1 MSSRLLS
8 LKLVSSMVDRKLDNT
23 EIGAILEAF
32 SESREA
38 QARTKNQSTTF
49 KILLA
54 FDNIYVLGFLVI
66 YILLKNNLLQPLDA
80 NLITEDFLTVFD
92 GRAHVM
98 FWLLVLINMGAYFNI
113 GFKIM
118 CLISIIYMLNA
129 TVDNFV
135 VFAGLVNFEDRPYL
149 SAFLLSR
156 PLFFVSIIWAGI
168 VYDDAIADN

>member
-8 LKLVSSMVDRKLDNT
+8 LKLVSSMVDRKLNDT

-38 QARTKNQSTTF
+38 KARLTNQSTTF
-49 KILLA
+49 KLLLA
-54 FDNIYVLGFLVI
+54 FGNIYVLGFSII
-66 YILLKNNLLQPLDA
+66 YILLKNKLLQPLDVG
-80 NLITEDFLTVFD
+80 LINEDFLTVFD
-92 GRAHVM
+92 GRANIM
-98 FWLLVLINMGAYFNI
+98 FWLLVVMNMGAYFNI

-135 VFAGLVNFEDRPYL
+135 IFAGLVSLDDRPYI
-149 SAFLLSR
+149 SIFIFSR
-156 PLFFVSIIWAGI
+156 PLLFMAIIWMGVI
-168 VYDDAIADN
+168 YNDALADN

>member
-1 MSSRLLS
+1 MRSRLLS
-8 LKLVSSMVDRKLDNT
+8 LRLVSSMVDRKLDDT

-38 QARTKNQSTTF
+38 RAHVTNQSTTF

-54 FDNIYVLGFLVI
+54 FCNIYVLGFLVI
-66 YILLKNNLLQPLDA
+66 YILFKNNLLQPLDA

-92 GRAHVM
+92 GRANIM
-98 FWLLVLINMGAYFNI
+98 FWLLVLMNMGAYFNI

-135 VFAGLVNFEDRPYL
+135 IFSGLVSFDELPYL
-149 SAFLLSR
+149 SAFIFSR
-156 PLFFVSIIWAGI
+156 PLLFVAIIWMGI
-168 VYDDAIADN
+168 IYDDALADN

>member
-8 LKLVSSMVDRKLDNT
+8 LKLVSSMVDRKLDDT

-38 QARTKNQSTTF
+38 KARLTNQSTTF
-49 KILLA
+49 KLLLA
-54 FDNIYVLGFLVI
+54 FGNIYVLGFSII

-92 GRAHVM
+92 GRANIM

-118 CLISIIYMLNA
+118 CLISIIYILNA
-129 TVDNFV
+129 TADNFV
-135 VFAGLVNFEDRPYL
+135 VARLMGHEIEGQTFGNYSDGLALKGLRE
-149 SAFLLSR
+149 
-156 PLFFVSIIWAGI
+156 
-168 VYDDAIADN
+168 AINHLNWSSHDK